1 MAAARTSF
9 AQYLLGSI
17 SLERPPFFYAYGGMW
32 LHLLLSLV
40 LVPMLALP
48 FLDSLSSLMIASLSL
63 GIVVYSILAREYGLL
78 INVFSYGL
86 SLAQLTPLKAHH
98 APLMTVAILI
108 ALASCYLIL
117 SQQYRRYIKEV
128 FGDEHGIPLWITG
141 LTLLLVIMLFLYG
154 LTLVNT

>member
-40 LVPMLALP
+40 LVPMLALL